1 MAPCLAGATIPVLP
15 LATSRPRSRDT
26 AHPSLP
32 LLRAAGCAQRPARG
46 WEAVDTAQGW
56 LWLVAGISPPGEE
69 RLLGQQSP
77 LPGTAGG
84 RGERTRGRQPRV
96 RHPAP
101 ALPRQRGNQP
111 KSSPR
116 RTSTWVHAKFTRG
129 ALLHK
134 RGCFSA
140 RREPSTAGRARMG
153 ALGSTSLLLHQEVR
167 VLWGHPLPCSWE
179 DARSRGSLGQPLGEP
194 ARQRHKQGEQ
204 H

>member
-1 MAPCLAGATIPVLP
+1 MPSAQPESGKLWLQH
-15 LATSRPRSRDT
+15 RDG
-26 AHPSLP
+26 S
-32 LLRAAGCAQRPARG
+32 
-46 WEAVDTAQGW
+46 GW
-56 LWLVAGISPPGEE
+56 LLAF
-69 RLLGQQSP
+69 LLPVRSGCLGSRAP
-77 LPGTAGG
+77 LRSTAGG

-140 RREPSTAGRARMG
+140 RREPSAAGRARMG
-153 ALGSTSLLLHQEVR
+153 ALGSTSLLLHQEVSVSR
-167 VLWGHPLPCSWE
+167 GHPPLCSRE
-179 DARSRGSLGQPLGEP
+179 GARSRGSLGQPLGEP